1 MNSFMRKQAGMTGIG
16 WLLVLFVIGFFV
28 MLLLRI
34 GPIYL
39 ENYSIKGV
47 LESLETEPLITR
59 KSKVEIKGMIMKRM
73 RINGVYD
80 FDPKSLDIV
89 RSPGLVTVSIDYSV
103 QKSMFTNIDVIV
115 HFSEKVELVSN

>member
-1 MNSFMRKQAGMTGIG
+1 MTGIG
-16 WLLVLFVIGFFV
+16 WLLVLFVVGFFV

-89 RSPGLVTVSIDYSV
+89 KSPGLVTVSIDYSV
-103 QKSMFTNIDVIV
+103 QKSMFANIDVIV